1 MVLSLLLTTILF
13 LVMGGVIGFYVA
25 RKYFPKYD
33 YAHEGLKSIVARIE
47 AQESPKSYQPGKVFG
62 ITETLK
68 AKYITK
74 GNMVAEV
81 SVIAEEMPNKASKF
95 LKRGSV
101 SINVPGY
108 GSWEMWSDEGRI
120 GAGDQAPCPLDY
132 VTIGTAF
139 CMLSHLRLASEAMGI
154 DPGKMAVEMRAYYGQ
169 YGGFGKAGT
178 YGTTEKIK
186 THILLKSDLP
196 RNDLLTLIERGQKNC
211 YASAGFLN
219 KTPMETEIFINGEKC
234 KSKRLIQE

>member
-1 MVLSLLLTTILF
+1 MVLSLLLTALLF
-13 LVMGGVIGFYVA
+13 LVIGGLFGFYMV
-25 RKYFPKYD
+25 RKFFPKYD
-33 YAHEGLKSIVARIE
+33 YALEGLKSIVARIE
-47 AQESPKSYQPGKVFG
+47 AQESPKSYQPAKVLG
-62 ITETLK
+62 IAETLK

-81 SVIAEEMPNKASKF
+81 SVLAEERPNKNSKF
-95 LKRGSV
+95 LKRGTV

-108 GSWEMWSDEGRI
+108 GSWEIWSDEGRF

-139 CMLSHLRLASEAMGI
+139 CMLSHLRLASEAMGM
-154 DPGKMAVEMRAYYGQ
+154 DPGNMAVEMRAYYGQ

-178 YGTTEKIK
+178 FGTTEQIK
-186 THILLKSDLP
+186 THILIDSDLP
-196 RNDLLTLIERGQKNC
+196 QTELLTLIERGQKNC

-219 KTPMETEIFINGEKC
+219 KTPMETEIFINGANVR
-234 KSKRLIQE
+234 SNA